1 MKVLQNKT
9 NHNNC
14 KIKCILLLI
23 LSLGLIF
30 VISAQEN
37 IEHTRRELEKT
48 KEKLRALQEKI
59 ASLEKEE
66 TGVLKRIEA
75 YAEKINLTKKMIREL
90 KILQKNKENEIVAV
104 TNQIIQT
111 QKQIEARRSDLQNV
125 LISYYKQRKIYP
137 IEVIL
142 SNRSL
147 VDVYKKFVYLRIIA
161 EDRRAT
167 IQTLTKLRNDL
178 ELQQR
183 QLEKAKNELMRL
195 KQMRETE
202 EANLKDAQALET
214 KVLNKV
220 RSEKEQNQM
229 LQKELKTAMEKLEKL
244 IAEMEMKRKERKLP
258 PGTHF
263 LEIMKG
269 KLPWP
274 YYGTVISGFGSV
286 EDPKYKTKIRNTG
299 IDIKCPVGADVRA
312 IADGRVVYA
321 DRFMGYGNLVIL
333 DHSDGYYTL
342 YSNLAEMTCSVGMN
356 LKQGEVVGKSKDI
369 LHFELRREGKA
380 VDPLPWLTQ

>member
-1 MKVLQNKT
+1 MKYR
-9 NHNNC
+9 
-14 KIKCILLLI
+14 LLVFLI
-23 LSLGLIF
+23 LGLVF
-30 VISAQEN
+30 VVLAQEN
-37 IEHTRRELEKT
+37 IEQTRRELEKT

-59 ASLEKEE
+59 AALEKEE
-66 TGVLKRIEA
+66 SGVLKRIEA
-75 YAEKINLTKKMIREL
+75 FAEKINLTKKMIRDL

-104 TNQIIQT
+104 TNQILQT
-111 QKQIEARRSDLQNV
+111 QKQIEARRADLQHV
-125 LISYYKQRKIYP
+125 LVSYYKQRKIYP
-137 IEVIL
+137 LEIIL
-142 SNRSL
+142 SHRSI

-161 EDRRAT
+161 EDRKTT
-167 IQTLTKLRNDL
+167 IQTLSKLKDDL
-178 ELQQR
+178 QLQQK
-183 QLEKAKNELMRL
+183 QLEKAKNELIRL
-195 KQMRETE
+195 KQMREAE
-202 EANLKDAQALET
+202 EANLKDAQLLET

-220 RSEKEQNQM
+220 RSEKEQNRI
-229 LQKELKTAMEKLEKL
+229 LENELKTAMGKLEKL

-263 LEIMKG
+263 FEIMKG

-274 YYGTVISGFGSV
+274 YYGAVVSGFGSV

-321 DRFMGYGNLVIL
+321 ERFMGYGNLVIL
-333 DHSDGYYTL
+333 DHGDGYYTL

-356 LKQGEVVGKSKDI
+356 LKQGEVLGKSKDI

-380 VDPLPWLTQ
+380 VDPLPWLSQ